1 MGKGLTPTDERR
13 EGEKER
19 VDKLYLRPKRLFS
32 KAALACESEIHSVKQ
47 TLKDI
52 AYLCITIDIQ
62 RLSLMEITFTSTD
75 HGSRHTK
82 RLHSEKYIHGFFR
95 KVT

>member
-1 MGKGLTPTDERR
+1 MGRGLTPTDERR

-32 KAALACESEIHSVKQ
+32 KAASACENEIHGVKQ

-52 AYLCITIDIQ
+52 VYLCMTIDIQ
-62 RLSLMEITFTSTD
+62 RLNLMEITFTSTD
-75 HGSRHTK
+75 HSSRRTK

-95 KVT
+95 NIT